1 MVPRCVLCNKQGAHR
16 GTVYAA
22 RKSAKKTGGMD
33 HRNGGAHRPAL
44 TDPAGGFLVVFARRV
59 SDRRRHMYQ
68 SKLLL
73 RRIVYVYEGHLYP
86 ASGIFVSDTFKAVT
100 YFLGVPHT
108 VY

>member
-1 MVPRCVLCNKQGAHR
+1 
-16 GTVYAA
+16 
-22 RKSAKKTGGMD
+22 MD

-44 TDPAGGFLVVFARRV
+44 TDPAGGVLVVFARRV

-86 ASGIFVSDTFKAVT
+86 ASGIFVSDAFESVT
-100 YFLGVPHT
+100 YFSGVPHT